1 LYGPDHRIRIAGRKG
16 GRTLVYPECVRPL
29 AHVRSAGP
37 VGGLRKTVV
46 EAYRT
51 VLDEAYLGTFFG
63 YGPLHSGGCTVPPE
77 PDEGTGLSRVR

>member
-1 LYGPDHRIRIAGRKG
+1 M
-16 GRTLVYPECVRPL
+16 VYPECVRPL